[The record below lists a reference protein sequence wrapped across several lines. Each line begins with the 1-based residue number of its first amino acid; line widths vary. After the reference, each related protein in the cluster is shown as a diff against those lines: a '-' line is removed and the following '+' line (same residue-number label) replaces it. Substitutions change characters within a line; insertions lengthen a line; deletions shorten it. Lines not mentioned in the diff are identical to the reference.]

1 MKPIISVLI
10 PAYNAEKTIE
20 KTLDSLLHQSIQEF
34 EVVIVDDGSSDE
46 TQHILEIYKKK
57 SDIFRVYKQN
67 NSGVAAT
74 RQKLIEKAKGKYLLF
89 CDADDYYN
97 TNTIETVIK
106 TIEREKPDLLIYGYS
121 LIKENGKKTIK
132 KRKLDEGRYSKD
144 NCEQQYI
151 NGLTDLYWSALWN
164 KCYKKDIVEKGHVLQ
179 FQEIIEDV
187 IFNAEYIGRC
197 KSIYI
202 LERNLYNYV
211 QIGESLTRGKKIDS
225 EEKIKDAF
233 ATFKYLQEIL
243 KKAYPKRSIEVNKY
257 LYKMLVGLCERA
269 KKIGNQNLYLVII
282 NSSFWSEVER
292 KLGLR
297 RYEVLIAR
305 VIRKMKNTIRETV

>member
-10 PAYNAEKTIE
+10 PAYNAEKSIE

-225 EEKIKDAF
+225 EKKIKDAF
-233 ATFKYLQEIL
+233 ATFTYLQEIL
-243 KKAYPKRSIEVNKY
+243 NKEYPKRSIEVNKY

-269 KKIGNQNLYLVII
+269 KKIENQNLYLVII

>member
-211 QIGESLTRGKKIDS
+211 QIGESLTRGEKIDS
-225 EEKIKDAF
+225 EKKIKDAF
-233 ATFKYLQEIL
+233 ATFTYLQEIL
-243 KKAYPKRSIEVNKY
+243 NKEYPKRSIEVNKY

>member
-144 NCEQQYI
+144 
-151 NGLTDLYWSALWN
+151 
-164 KCYKKDIVEKGHVLQ
+164 IV
-179 FQEIIEDV
+179 
-187 IFNAEYIGRC
+187 
-197 KSIYI
+197 
-202 LERNLYNYV
+202 
-211 QIGESLTRGKKIDS
+211 
-225 EEKIKDAF
+225 
-233 ATFKYLQEIL
+233 
-243 KKAYPKRSIEVNKY
+243 
-257 LYKMLVGLCERA
+257 
-269 KKIGNQNLYLVII
+269 
-282 NSSFWSEVER
+282 SS
-292 KLGLR
+292 
-297 RYEVLIAR
+297 
-305 VIRKMKNTIRETV
+305 NT